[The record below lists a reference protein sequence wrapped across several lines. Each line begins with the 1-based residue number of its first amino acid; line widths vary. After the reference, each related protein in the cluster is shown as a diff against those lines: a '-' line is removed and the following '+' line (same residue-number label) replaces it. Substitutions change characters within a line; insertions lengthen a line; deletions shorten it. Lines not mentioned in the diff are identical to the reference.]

1 MNNLSCCAIIGGER
15 KPDALAPVIDISIK
29 LERGFQLSL
38 TTLLIIIVLFVL
50 NLVLIAVSITDL
62 MPRENVRYLSKTGW
76 IIVIGAVFYGSLIYL
91 LVGRGQANQAVQ
103 PTGKGK

>member
-1 MNNLSCCAIIGGER
+1 MT
-15 KPDALAPVIDISIK
+15 
-29 LERGFQLSL
+29 L
-38 TTLLIIIVLFVL
+38 TTLLIILALFII

-91 LVGRGQANQAVQ
+91 LVGRGGEKEIATNS
-103 PTGKGK
+103 GKGK